1 MKRPLFL
8 QVTIGLLLLM
18 GSAIG
23 QNATTYTVGAGV
35 WMPGYALVYTGSL
48 DDMEDYE
55 LGSGTYFGPYLAVN
69 HGRWNF
75 GASLLVGTLSPD
87 DKEMLWEGYEA
98 KRTDLNL
105 TVGYRVISTSSVS
118 GNLFAGLKY
127 VKETATSDNWLW
139 SVYTVD
145 TWEFIQ
151 WYDEY
156 DATSSGTLY
165 GAGAS
170 LVVPFGT
177 SSFYAYG
184 SMAYLMGSM
193 ELENNLG
200 PTEYNPE
207 GYSSWDESY
216 DLHLFALTAG
226 IGYRFPDGIG
236 LNLGYRGDLFGQDD
250 ADEADYSQRLSGIV
264 LNASY
269 TF

>member
-35 WMPGYALVYTGSL
+35 WMPGYALVYTGSQ

-87 DKEMLWEGYEA
+87 DKEMLWESYEA
-98 KRTDLNL
+98 RRTDINL

-139 SVYTVD
+139 SAYTVD